1 MTDTSDTPSKIDE
14 DVEKETKQPLPDAP
28 VYVISTTD
36 HQQPLDKTTNNV
48 KDAAEAI
55 KKKTHKHTI

>member
-1 MTDTSDTPSKIDE
+1 MTDTSDTSSKID

-55 KKKTHKHTI
+55 